1 MKIIERR
8 PFRPGRP
15 TAEPDGTVRSRDE
28 DGARRTDPLRR
39 SASAGVR
46 PSVLVRRPGQGELPR
61 EVGILAVIAFVVA
74 LGFGIVAPAIPI
86 FASSFGVGTTA
97 VGLAVSAFAFF
108 RFVSAFGGG
117 SLVERFGERAVL
129 TTGLLVVAVTTG
141 LAGLANS
148 FPAFLILRAA
158 GGVGSAMFTVSALSL
173 LLRVAPPT
181 HRGRAAATWQGG
193 FMLGGVAG
201 PAAGGLLAELSPRLP
216 FLLYAGFLVV
226 ASGVALLLLRPPPP
240 RPAAS
245 SAATPD
251 LEPDAVGLR
260 RALGSRVY
268 LTALVANLGVG
279 WVLFGVRNSLVP
291 LYVTE
296 ELGRTV
302 AWAGAGL
309 LAGSAAQALGL
320 LRSGRLTD
328 SWGRRP
334 SLILGAALATAA
346 MAVLVLPPTLWA
358 FLVSMAV
365 YGLAASLLGS
375 VPAALVGDV
384 SPARG
389 GRVVAVFQMSADLG
403 AIAGPLIAG
412 WLTDVASFQAA
423 FAVTTAVVAAALAAA
438 LCLPRDDR
446 RPVSPG

>member
-1 MKIIERR
+1 
-8 PFRPGRP
+8 
-15 TAEPDGTVRSRDE
+15 V
-28 DGARRTDPLRR
+28 
-39 SASAGVR
+39 
-46 PSVLVRRPGQGELPR
+46 
-61 EVGILAVIAFVVA
+61 LAVIAFVVA
-74 LGFGIVAPAIPI
+74 LGFGIVAPAIPL
-86 FASSFGVGTTA
+86 FARTFGVGNTA

-108 RFVSAFGGG
+108 RFVSAFSGG
-117 SLVERFGERAVL
+117 SLVERFGERMVL
-129 TTGLLVVAVTTG
+129 TAGLLVVAVTTG
-141 LAGLANS
+141 LAGLATS
-148 FPAFLILRAA
+148 FPVFLTLRAA
-158 GGVGSAMFTVSALSL
+158 GGIGSAMFTVSALSL

-201 PAAGGLLAELSPRLP
+201 PAAGGLLTELSPRLP
-216 FLLYAGFLVV
+216 FLLYAGFLLV
-226 ASGVALLLLRPPPP
+226 ASGVALVLLRA
-240 RPAAS
+240 RPAPGRRPSVAAS
-245 SAATPD
+245 PEPGPD
-251 LEPDAVGLR
+251 PVGLR
-260 RALGSRVY
+260 SALRSRAY
-268 LTALVANLGVG
+268 LAALVANFGVG

-328 SWGRRP
+328 TWGRRP
-334 SLILGAALATAA
+334 SLVLGATLATAA
-346 MAVLVLPPTLWA
+346 MLLLVLPPVLWV
-358 FLVSMAV
+358 FLASMAA

-403 AIAGPLIAG
+403 AIAGPLVAG
-412 WLTDVASFQAA
+412 WLTDVVSFQAA

-438 LCLPRDDR
+438 LALPRQR
-446 RPVSPG
+446 STAPAQSR